1 MFCGIFQHVVHEL
14 GVTQYMSTACHPQ
27 SQRALERWHQTLKNM
42 MRIYCFET
50 EEDGDEGSHL
60 RLSAAAES
68 VQECLGFSPC
78 ELVFEHT
85 VRRPLKLLKKKLF
98 SSSTKS
104 TNLLQ
109 YDSDF
114 CSKRFRACEL
124 TKANLSPFEMPLK
137 ENYDVDAVERDFK
150 SGEKALALL
159 PVPRNKLNCR
169 LFGPYVTE
177 KKLNDLKS

>member
-1 MFCGIFQHVVHEL
+1 MLCGIFQHVMHNL

-60 RLSAAAES
+60 RLSAGAES
-68 VQECLGFSPC
+68 VQESLGFSPF

-85 VRRPLKLLKKKLF
+85 ARGPLKLLKKKLLF
-98 SSSTKS
+98 SCTDSM
-104 TNLLQ
+104 NLLQ

-114 CSKRFRACEL
+114 RSKRFRACEL
-124 TKANLSPFEMPLK
+124 ANLSSFEREEK
-137 ENYDVDAVERDFK
+137 SDVDAVERDFT

-169 LFGPYVTE
+169 YFGPYLTE

>member
-1 MFCGIFQHVVHEL
+1 MLCGIFQHVMHEL

-50 EEDGDEGSHL
+50 EEDGDEGNHL

-68 VQECLGFSPC
+68 VQESLGFSPF

-85 VRRPLKLLKKKLF
+85 VRGPLKLLKKKLL
-98 SSSTKS
+98 SSSTES
-104 TNLLQ
+104 MNLLQ
-109 YDSDF
+109 NDSDF
-114 CSKRFRACEL
+114 HSERFRASEL
-124 TKANLSPFEMPLK
+124 AKANLSSLEMSLK
-137 ENYDVDAVERDFK
+137 EKYDVDAVERDFK
-150 SGEKALALL
+150 SGEEALALL
-159 PVPRNKLNCR
+159 LVPRNKLNPR
-169 LFGPYVTE
+169 FFGPRVTE

>member
-1 MFCGIFQHVVHEL
+1 MLCGIFQHVMHKL
-14 GVTQYMSTACHPQ
+14 GVTQYMSTASHPQ

-42 MRIYCFET
+42 RRIYCFET

-60 RLSAAAES
+60 RLS
-68 VQECLGFSPC
+68 VQESLGFSPF

-85 VRRPLKLLKKKLF
+85 VRGPLKLLKKKLL
-98 SSSTKS
+98 SSSTES

-137 ENYDVDAVERDFK
+137 ENY
-150 SGEKALALL
+150 G
-159 PVPRNKLNCR
+159 
-169 LFGPYVTE
+169 
-177 KKLNDLKS
+177 

>member
-1 MFCGIFQHVVHEL
+1 MMCGIFQHVMHEL

-50 EEDGDEGSHL
+50 EEDGDEGSNL
-60 RLSAAAES
+60 RPSAAAES
-68 VQECLGFSPC
+68 VQESLGFSPF

-85 VRRPLKLLKKKLF
+85 VRGPLKLLKEKLL
-98 SSSTKS
+98 SSSTES

-137 ENYDVDAVERDFK
+137 ENY
-150 SGEKALALL
+150 G
-159 PVPRNKLNCR
+159 
-169 LFGPYVTE
+169 
-177 KKLNDLKS
+177 